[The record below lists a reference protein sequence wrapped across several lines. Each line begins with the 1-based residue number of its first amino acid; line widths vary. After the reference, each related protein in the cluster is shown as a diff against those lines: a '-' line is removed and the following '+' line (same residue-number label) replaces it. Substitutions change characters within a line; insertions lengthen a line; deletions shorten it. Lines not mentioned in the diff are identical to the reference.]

1 MHARQ
6 CRLQMWA
13 FSTRDKARGRR
24 GRRAV
29 LAWPFV
35 SPPIRAVNRILIID
49 DDRTFVELLRV
60 HLSDAG
66 YDVSVAGDAV
76 LGLRSILADPPEL
89 LLLDLNVPYLH
100 GFEML
105 RALKNDPLTRR
116 MPVVIITGRDDEDA
130 YVQALQIG
138 IDGYLT
144 KPVQREMLLGT
155 LEAAL
160 GAVKA

>member
-1 MHARQ
+1 MA
-6 CRLQMWA
+6 
-13 FSTRDKARGRR
+13 
-24 GRRAV
+24 
-29 LAWPFV
+29 
-35 SPPIRAVNRILIID
+35 RILIID

-66 YDVSVAGDAV
+66 HDVSVAADAV
-76 LGLRSILADPPEL
+76 AGLRAILATPPHL
-89 LLLDLNVPYLH
+89 VLLDLNIPYLH

-105 RALKNDPLTRR
+105 KALKNDPLTRR

-144 KPVQREMLLGT
+144 KPVQREMLLAT
-155 LEAAL
+155 VESAL
-160 GAVKA
+160 GPVKA

>member
-1 MHARQ
+1 MA
-6 CRLQMWA
+6 
-13 FSTRDKARGRR
+13 
-24 GRRAV
+24 
-29 LAWPFV
+29 
-35 SPPIRAVNRILIID
+35 RILIID

-66 YDVSVAGDAV
+66 HDVDVAGDAV
-76 LGLRSILADPPEL
+76 AGLRLILSDPPDL
-89 LLLDLNVPYLH
+89 LLLDLNIPYLH

-105 RALKNDPLTRR
+105 RALKNDALTRR

-144 KPVQREMLLGT
+144 KPVQREMLLAT
-155 LEAAL
+155 VEAAL
-160 GAVKA
+160 GPVKA

>member
-1 MHARQ
+1 MHALCEYGAVIA
-6 CRLQMWA
+6 CRHTYA
-13 FSTRDKARGRR
+13 SCAVAR
-24 GRRAV
+24 
-29 LAWPFV
+29 L
-35 SPPIRAVNRILIID
+35 LIID

-66 YDVSVAGDAV
+66 YEVSVAGDAV
-76 LGLRSILADPPEL
+76 LGLRSILADPPDL
-89 LLLDLNVPYLH
+89 LLLDLNIPYLH

-144 KPVQREMLLGT
+144 KPVQREMLLET
-155 LEAAL
+155 VEAAL
-160 GAVKA
+160 GPVKA

>member
-1 MHARQ
+1 VA
-6 CRLQMWA
+6 
-13 FSTRDKARGRR
+13 
-24 GRRAV
+24 
-29 LAWPFV
+29 
-35 SPPIRAVNRILIID
+35 RILIID
-49 DDRTFVELLRV
+49 DDRTFAELLRV

-66 YDVSVAGDAV
+66 YDVGVAGDAV
-76 LGLRSILADPPEL
+76 LGLREILADPPDL
-89 LLLDLNVPYLH
+89 LLLDLNIPYLH

-155 LEAAL
+155 VETAL
-160 GAVKA
+160 GAVRA

>member
-1 MHARQ
+1 MVRK
-6 CRLQMWA
+6 R
-13 FSTRDKARGRR
+13 TPTRGRSV
-24 GRRAV
+24 A
-29 LAWPFV
+29 
-35 SPPIRAVNRILIID
+35 RILIIED
-49 DDRTFVELLRV
+49 DHTFVDLLRV

-66 YDVSVAGDAV
+66 HSVRIAEDAAV
-76 LGLRSILADPPEL
+76 GLRAILDDPPEL

-105 RALKNDPLTRR
+105 KALRSDPLTRR

-144 KPVQREMLLGT
+144 KPVQREMLIATVETG
-155 LEAAL
+155 L
-160 GAVKA
+160 GAVRA

>member
-1 MHARQ
+1 MA
-6 CRLQMWA
+6 
-13 FSTRDKARGRR
+13 
-24 GRRAV
+24 
-29 LAWPFV
+29 
-35 SPPIRAVNRILIID
+35 RILIID
-49 DDRTFVELLRV
+49 DDRTFVDLLRV

-66 YDVSVAGDAV
+66 YEVDIAGDAV
-76 LGLRSILADPPEL
+76 LGLRAILADPPQL
-89 LLLDLNVPYLH
+89 LLLDLNIPYLH

-155 LEAAL
+155 VETAL
-160 GAVKA
+160 GAVRA